1 VDYFVNYEFF
11 YVEFMVACM
20 QFINIVVH
28 SVDDMNERVYLQ
40 YEFSQL
46 GVDQYLEKLKNTP
59 SEELRVRFISLY
71 CDIVVCVNK
80 NKNISKYNL

>member
-1 VDYFVNYEFF
+1 MERRRFETLVYYFMHYEEFH
-11 YVEFMVACM
+11 VEFMASCM

-46 GVDQYLEKLKNTP
+46 GIDQYLDKLRNTP
-59 SEELRVRFISLY
+59 SEELRVS
-71 CDIVVCVNK
+71 
-80 NKNISKYNL
+80 

>member
-1 VDYFVNYEFF
+1 MHYEFF
-11 YVEFMVACM
+11 HVEFMVACM

-46 GVDQYLEKLKNTP
+46 GVDQYLEKLKNTQ
-59 SEELRVRFISLY
+59 SEELKVSEDYL
-71 CDIVVCVNK
+71 
-80 NKNISKYNL
+80 